1 MRETATRRSRD
12 GDNGSAWSPLPPPD
26 TDCSAC
32 PGVCGMQPHR
42 AKAVG
47 GKGRAEC
54 PPAAAG
60 TTRAEPTTGEG
71 GPHPRD
77 RRAVED
83 KGDPGFHRM
92 PEDGFDITGR
102 PAVACDDIGMPA
114 MRRPVRE
121 QGRADIIRPVHDD
134 DRSTLSDP
142 RRHRCEIGG
151 EGGVV
156 SPAREG
162 EQAEEMMRSQ
172 GYVTHIRPRS
182 LPRGL
187 TATSMPAASA

>member
-1 MRETATRRSRD
+1 
-12 GDNGSAWSPLPPPD
+12 
-26 TDCSAC
+26 
-32 PGVCGMQPHR
+32 
-42 AKAVG
+42 
-47 GKGRAEC
+47 
-54 PPAAAG
+54 
-60 TTRAEPTTGEG
+60 
-71 GPHPRD
+71 D
-77 RRAVED
+77 RRAVEG

-92 PEDGFDITGR
+92 PEDGFDITGC

-142 RRHRCEIGG
+142 RRHRFEIGG

-187 TATSMPAASA
+187 TATSVPAASADLRMEPNMNGITPWATAGPNPIRSESHAAPRPRQIACASIIAAKARSGRPPFQPRPVSQPTMAAMIGKATR